1 MKNRICIKDL
11 HEHVSKTVTVMGW
24 VHICRNQGK
33 MIFIDLRDETGIVQ
47 GVVLPKSEPMES
59 GTAKGIK
66 PEFVVALTGIIEK
79 RPEKNVNKNV
89 PNGDI
94 ELRIENIEIL
104 NTSETPPFVLTED
117 TANIE
122 ESVRLEYR
130 YLDLRTAR
138 LQKNIRLRS
147 AFIEKCR
154 GFLFKNRFTE
164 IETPILTESTPEGSR
179 DFVVPSRL
187 HPGEFYAL
195 PQSPQQYKQLLMA
208 SGVERYFQIARC
220 VRDEDLRA
228 DRGFEHSQV
237 DIEMAFVNMGDV
249 IRTVEEMMIR
259 VAEAMGKTIKEKPF
273 PCLSYKEAME
283 KYGADKFDLRTE
295 EEKASGVLAYA
306 WVVNFPFF
314 ENTEEGGWTFTHNPF
329 SMPIPEHVEWLKRG
343 ERIGEI

>member
-195 PQSPQQYKQLLMA
+195 PQSPQQYKQLLMIA
-208 SGVERYFQIARC
+208 GFERYFQIARC

-228 DRGFEHSQV
+228 DRQMEHTQIDMELSFATPRDV
-237 DIEMAFVNMGDV
+237 FDI
-249 IRTVEEMMIR
+249 VEGMMIHI
-259 VAEAMGKTIKEKPF
+259 VESLGKKVLQKPF
-273 PCLSYKEAME
+273 PVYTHEQAMKEF
-283 KYGADKFDLRTE
+283 GADKFDLRVPSSSLPYQGGERGGSDT
-295 EEKASGVLAYA
+295 LAFA
-306 WVVNFPFF
+306 WVTDFPLF
-314 ENTEEGGWTFTHNPF
+314 EKDEDTKKF
-329 SMPIPEHVEWLKRG
+329 
-343 ERIGEI
+343 